1 MKVSK
6 IKSLHFDAGP
16 RWVSSF

>member
-6 IKSLHFDAGP
+6 IEKWLG
-16 RWVSSF
+16 

>member
-6 IKSLHFDAGP
+6 I
-16 RWVSSF
+16 

>member
-6 IKSLHFDAGP
+6 IE
-16 RWVSSF
+16 